1 MGFNANATNITKYNF
16 NFKLTTQNG
25 KKGYKWCSKLL
36 MSYQGKNADGS
47 IFEII

>member
-1 MGFNANATNITKYNF
+1 MPTQLILQNTIF

-36 MSYQGKNADGS
+36 MSYQGKNADES
-47 IFEII
+47 IIEII